1 MTDHGQQAETI
12 GNILKAIA
20 ALVLVVFVIFALG
33 HQIDES
39 DTKPQPTSTA
49 RP

>member
-1 MTDHGQQAETI
+1 MTDHGQRAETI
-12 GNILKAIA
+12 GNILKVIAVLAFIYAI
-20 ALVLVVFVIFALG
+20 IFALG